1 MTVKAKI
8 QEKLGG
14 MYFWRRQNDGTKQV
28 KTNINWQIKVEKIN
42 IGEGK
47 QSFLTIRLYRIKI

>member
-14 MYFWRRQNDGTKQV
+14 TYFWRRQNDGTKQV
-28 KTNINWQIKVEKIN
+28 KTNIKLQIKVEKN
-42 IGEGK
+42 K
-47 QSFLTIRLYRIKI
+47 YRRRETKLPYNKAL